1 MRRIAGNVLIGLSI
15 VLTAATLLRVVVEIL
30 EAPRNPNEDQ
40 QGLFVVGLLLAAVL
54 LILAVV
60 L

>member
-15 VLTAATLLRVVVEIL
+15 VLTAATLLSVVVEIL